1 LKQTFQTEF
10 LTELFQLLFK
20 RFGPQHWWPGDEP
33 FEVIV
38 GAILTQ
44 SAAWT
49 NVEKGISSLKNAG
62 ALSPRSLREVPLPE
76 LAVMI
81 HSCGYYNAKAV
92 KLKAFA
98 QWLGDT
104 YRDNLE
110 QMFSLDTPSL
120 RTQLLQ
126 VHGIGEETAD
136 SILLYA
142 GNKPMFVIDAYTRRI
157 IDRLGRSPE
166 GHKYAHYQA
175 MFMDH
180 LAPDV
185 RLFNEYHALFVAQG
199 KNTCRTNP
207 SCEECCLAGLCRNRS
222 AK

>member
-1 LKQTFQTEF
+1 LKGTIQTEF
-10 LTELFQLLFK
+10 LTELFHLLFK
-20 RFGPQHWWPGDEP
+20 RFGPQRWWPGDSP

-49 NVEKGISSLKNAG
+49 NVEKSISSLKKAG
-62 ALSPRSLREVPLPE
+62 VLSPRSLREIPLQD
-76 LAVMI
+76 LAVLI

-104 YRDNLE
+104 YQDNLE
-110 QMFSLDTPSL
+110 LMFALDDFLL
-120 RTQLLQ
+120 RTQFLQ

-142 GNKPMFVIDAYTRRI
+142 GNKPVFVIDAYTRRI
-157 IDRLGRSPE
+157 IDRLGHSPD
-166 GHKYAHYQA
+166 GQKYGDYQSL
-175 MFMDH
+175 FTH
-180 LAPDV
+180 NLAPDV
-185 RLFNEYHALFVAQG
+185 KFFNEYHALFVAQG
-199 KNTCRTNP
+199 KNTCRKNP
-207 SCEECCLAGLCRNRS
+207 ICAECCLTALCQSRS
-222 AK
+222 IQ